1 MEFSVPKKELLDCL
15 NHFQSVV
22 ERRNTIPILSNIRIV
37 SEANGK
43 KLTLTATDLALELSE
58 TLSADVKNS
67 GGITIPSQLFY
78 DIIRKSPE
86 NSRISLRKD
95 EKSDLVYVYFDE
107 SKFSIPSLPIDDFP
121 VMDVNQLETSIEIE
135 SASFKKLID
144 NCKFCMGLDESRQYL
159 NGIFLHLSKNLIS
172 TVATD
177 GHRLSKSSLTKD
189 YSGNFDGIIVPK
201 KTVFEVSK
209 ILEEYDDKVILNF
222 SKTRLKI
229 LLGSVKIITK
239 LINSTFPDYDSVI
252 PTTND
257 QIMIVDCKSF
267 SESIDRVST
276 ISSEKF
282 RTVKFD
288 ISKNICV
295 VSSFGSEKSIGT
307 ENVKVDYDGPA
318 FSINFNSRYV
328 LDVLNIIKE
337 GNVKFYFSKNTA
349 PTILE
354 GPSLKNTLFLIMQ
367 MRA

>member
-1 MEFSVPKKELLDCL
+1 MEFYVPKKDLLDCL

-37 SEANGK
+37 AEEKVNQ
-43 KLTLTATDLALELSE
+43 LVLTATDLALELSE
-58 TLSADVKNS
+58 TLSADVKKP
-67 GGITIPSQLFY
+67 GGITIPSQLFF
-78 DIIRKSPE
+78 DIVRKVPE
-86 NSRISLRKD
+86 KSMISIQKD
-95 EKSDLVYVYFDE
+95 EKNELVYVYFEE
-107 SKFSIPSLPIDDFP
+107 SKFSLPSLPIDDFP
-121 VMDVNQLETSIEIE
+121 VMDINELETTIELESI
-135 SASFKKLID
+135 ALKKLID

-159 NGIFLHLSKNLIS
+159 NGIFLHLSKNIIS

-177 GHRLSKSSLTKD
+177 GHRLAKCSLTKD
-189 YSGNFDGIIVPK
+189 FTGNFDGIIVPK

-209 ILEEYDDKVILNF
+209 ILEEYEDKVILNF

-229 LLGSVKIITK
+229 LLGKVKIITK
-239 LINSTFPDYDSVI
+239 LINSSFPDYESVI

-288 ISKNICV
+288 VSKDICV

-307 ENVKVDYDGPA
+307 EKVKVDYNGPQ

-337 GNVKFYFSKNTA
+337 GNVKFYFSKNTS

>member
-1 MEFSVPKKELLDCL
+1 MEFSIPQKKLLECL

-37 SEANGK
+37 TDEQK
-43 KLTLTATDLALELSE
+43 KHLVITATDLALELSE
-58 TLSADVKNS
+58 SLQADIKQP
-67 GGITIPSQLFY
+67 GGITIPSALFF
-78 DIIRKSPE
+78 DIIRKAPE
-86 NSRISLRKD
+86 NSNINLKKE
-95 EKSDLVYVYFDE
+95 EKTDLIYVSFDE

-121 VMDVNQLETSIEIE
+121 VMDVNELDTTIEIE
-135 SASFKKLID
+135 STALKTLID
-144 NCKFCMGLDESRQYL
+144 HCKFCMGLDESRQYL
-159 NGIFLHLSKNLIS
+159 NGIYLHLSKNLIS

-177 GHRLSKSSLTKD
+177 GHRLSKSSLTQD
-189 YSGNFDGIIVPK
+189 FSGDFEGIIIPK
-201 KTVFEVSK
+201 KTVFEISK
-209 ILEEYDDKVILNF
+209 ILEDFEDKIILNF
-222 SKTRLKI
+222 SKTRLKVVF
-229 LLGSVKIITK
+229 GEVKIITK
-239 LINSTFPDYDSVI
+239 LINSSFPDYESVI

-276 ISSEKF
+276 ISNEKF

-288 ISKNICV
+288 VSNNVCV
-295 VSSFGSEKSIGT
+295 VSSFGTEKSIGT
-307 ENVKVDYDGPA
+307 ENVKVDYNGPA

-337 GNVKFYFSKNTA
+337 GSVKFYFSKNTA

-354 GPSLKNTLFLIMQ
+354 STSIKNTLFLIMQ

>member
-1 MEFSVPKKELLDCL
+1 M
-15 NHFQSVV
+15 
-22 ERRNTIPILSNIRIV
+22 
-37 SEANGK
+37 
-43 KLTLTATDLALELSE
+43 
-58 TLSADVKNS
+58 
-67 GGITIPSQLFY
+67 
-78 DIIRKSPE
+78 
-86 NSRISLRKD
+86 
-95 EKSDLVYVYFDE
+95 
-107 SKFSIPSLPIDDFP
+107 
-121 VMDVNQLETSIEIE
+121 
-135 SASFKKLID
+135 
-144 NCKFCMGLDESRQYL
+144 
-159 NGIFLHLSKNLIS
+159 
-172 TVATD
+172 
-177 GHRLSKSSLTKD
+177 
-189 YSGNFDGIIVPK
+189 
-201 KTVFEVSK
+201 
-209 ILEEYDDKVILNF
+209 
-222 SKTRLKI
+222 
-229 LLGSVKIITK
+229 LGSVKIITK

>member
-1 MEFSVPKKELLDCL
+1 M
-15 NHFQSVV
+15 
-22 ERRNTIPILSNIRIV
+22 
-37 SEANGK
+37 
-43 KLTLTATDLALELSE
+43 
-58 TLSADVKNS
+58 
-67 GGITIPSQLFY
+67 
-78 DIIRKSPE
+78 
-86 NSRISLRKD
+86 
-95 EKSDLVYVYFDE
+95 
-107 SKFSIPSLPIDDFP
+107 
-121 VMDVNQLETSIEIE
+121 
-135 SASFKKLID
+135 
-144 NCKFCMGLDESRQYL
+144 
-159 NGIFLHLSKNLIS
+159 
-172 TVATD
+172 ATD
-177 GHRLSKSSLTKD
+177 GHRLAKCSLTKD
-189 YSGNFDGIIVPK
+189 FTGNFDGIIVPK

-209 ILEEYDDKVILNF
+209 ILEEYEDKVILNF

-229 LLGSVKIITK
+229 LLGKVKIITK
-239 LINSTFPDYDSVI
+239 LINSSFPDYESVI

-288 ISKNICV
+288 VSKDICV

-307 ENVKVDYDGPA
+307 EKVKVDYNGPQ

-337 GNVKFYFSKNTA
+337 GNVKFYFSKNTS